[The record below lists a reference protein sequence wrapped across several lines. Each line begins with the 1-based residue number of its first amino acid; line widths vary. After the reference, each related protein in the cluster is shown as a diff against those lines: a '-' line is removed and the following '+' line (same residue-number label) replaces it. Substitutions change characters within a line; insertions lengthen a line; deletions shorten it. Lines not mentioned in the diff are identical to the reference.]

1 MAIKFN
7 LWAGHFL
14 QCHMLGLC
22 TQTLSPSNLPSTFDH
37 RIGAHLYS
45 RNGILCVAK
54 KSFLL
59 CMPGQLVNV
68 STGIPNS
75 LHVDNLKAMTFLLKD
90 TLGPTLIDSTTHYYC
105 ILSYSD
111 ITIYRQGDSHS
122 NHATPKAHHRLD
134 KHPSG

>member
-1 MAIKFN
+1 M
-7 LWAGHFL
+7 
-14 QCHMLGLC
+14 
-22 TQTLSPSNLPSTFDH
+22 
-37 RIGAHLYS
+37 
-45 RNGILCVAK
+45 AK

-90 TLGPTLIDSTTHYYC
+90 TLGPTLTALHILHLN
-105 ILSYSD
+105 LSYSD
-111 ITIYRQGDSHS
+111 ITRQGDSHS